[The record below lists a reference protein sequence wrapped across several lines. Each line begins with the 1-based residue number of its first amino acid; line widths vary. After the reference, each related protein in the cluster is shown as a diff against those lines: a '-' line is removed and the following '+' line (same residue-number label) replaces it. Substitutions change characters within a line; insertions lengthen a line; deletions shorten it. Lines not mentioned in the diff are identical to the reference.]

1 MTGDKYMLNQELF
14 EDKKDAEIARL
25 KMAIENFKK
34 YDNERKEYYAKS
46 IRRLGELESFVQEI
60 EYEQPDKAKILR
72 YKERLSYLEQ
82 IIRAKNIQ
90 ENISLEE
97 AHDLIN
103 NKMYKEKY
111 KELQIRISE
120 LAKNVSRLA
129 SENIYLKERI
139 KELTDKQ

>member
-1 MTGDKYMLNQELF
+1 MLNEELF

-60 EYEQPDKAKILR
+60 ENEQPDKAYLARCK
-72 YKERLSYLEQ
+72 KRLSYLEQ
-82 IIRAKNIQ
+82 LIRAKGIQ
-90 ENISLEE
+90 EDISLEE

-103 NKMYKEKY
+103 NKMYKQKY
-111 KELQIRISE
+111 KEMQSRINI
-120 LAKNVSRLA
+120 LANTVSSLT

-139 KELTDKQ
+139 KQLTNN